1 MRILVVFPGS
11 MFMNHYDLFSIIT
24 LYGGNSKRCLSKAK
38 EDEKQKEGKSRP
50 GSNQACF
57 KGISVSLKLYNIGCL
72 GAFGRVDN
80 VELHLLAFGQR
91 LKTAV
96 LNVAEMNKYI
106 AALFTGYESKPF
118 GIIEPL
124 Y

>member
-1 MRILVVFPGS
+1 MPYFLLSHFMVVIARGVCQRR
-11 MFMNHYDLFSIIT
+11 T
-24 LYGGNSKRCLSKAK
+24 KREGGKN
-38 EDEKQKEGKSRP
+38 RP

-106 AALFTGYESKPF
+106 SALFTGYESKPF